1 MVRVL
6 LWGGAIALALS
17 AGSAF
22 AAPQYRL
29 VSSSVPAA
37 GWIVI
42 PGDASC
48 RTEFELVGRS
58 GAVTPVTMTSDGQVV
73 SLKVVKEGLAERA
86 FLPLRI
92 DQKRYSSLML
102 RTADPTVGEL
112 VLSEETEAALRKGST
127 LAVAWLGEEP
137 LSVSLAGSEQ
147 GLTDLK
153 VCGAQ
158 MAGQARL
165 NAATAAQNKAKAEA
179 EAHAQAIAQAQLQTV
194 RAQQAAAEA
203 ERQRVLD
210 AAESQRRAELDAER
224 QRRMDAESEARAY
237 AQQQRQLDYDAEIA
251 RRRAY
256 EEAQRR
262 YYEPPPAPPAW
273 APAYGYRR
281 Y

>member
-1 MVRVL
+1 VVRVL

-29 VSSSVPAA
+29 VSSAVPAA

-42 PGDASC
+42 PAEASC

-58 GAVTPVTMTSDGQVV
+58 GAVTPVTMTSDGHVI

-92 DQKRYSSLML
+92 DQKRFSSLML

-137 LSVSLAGSEQ
+137 LSVSLVGSEQ

-158 MAGQARL
+158 MAEQARV
-165 NAATAAQNKAKAEA
+165 NAASAAQAKARAAA
-179 EAHAQAIAQAQLQTV
+179 EAHAQALANAQLQTA

-203 ERQRVLD
+203 ERQRVED
-210 AAESQRRAELDAER
+210 AAERQRRAELDAER
-224 QRRMDAESEARAY
+224 QRRMEAEAESRAY
-237 AQQQRQLDYDAEIA
+237 AQQQRQYQYDAEAA
-251 RRRAY
+251 RQRAY

-262 YYEPPPAPPAW
+262 YYEPAPPPAW
-273 APAYGYRR
+273 APAWGYRR

>member
-1 MVRVL
+1 MVRNL
-6 LWGGAIALALS
+6 LSGGAIALALA
-17 AGSAF
+17 AGPAF
-22 AAPQYRL
+22 AAPAPFAK
-29 VSSSVPAA
+29 SPPPAA
-37 GWIVI
+37 AWVI
-42 PGDASC
+42 IPAQASC
-48 RTEFELVGRS
+48 STEFELVGRS
-58 GAVTPVTMTSDGQVV
+58 GAVTPVTMSSDGQVI

-86 FLPLRI
+86 FLPLRV
-92 DQKRYSSLML
+92 DQRRYSSLMM

-158 MAGQARL
+158 MASQART
-165 NAATAAQNKAKAEA
+165 NAAAAAQAKANAAA
-179 EAHAQAIAQAQLQTV
+179 EAHAKAIAQAQLETA

-203 ERQRVLD
+203 ERQRVEE
-210 AAESQRRAELDAER
+210 AADRDRRAELDAER
-224 QRRMDAESEARAY
+224 QRRADAEAEARAY
-237 AQQQRQLDYDAEIA
+237 AQQQRQMDYDAELA

-262 YYEPPPAPPAW
+262 YYEPAPGPPVYAPAW
-273 APAYGYRR
+273 GYRR

>member
-6 LWGGAIALALS
+6 LSGGAIALALS

-29 VSSSVPAA
+29 VSSSAPAA
-37 GWIVI
+37 GWIVV

-58 GAVTPVTMTSDGQVV
+58 GAVTPVTMTSDGQVI
-73 SLKVVKEGLAERA
+73 SLKVVKEGLSERA

-92 DQKRYSSLML
+92 DQKRFSSLML
-102 RTADPTVGEL
+102 RTSDPTVGEL

-127 LAVAWLGEEP
+127 LAVAWLGDEP

-158 MAGQARL
+158 MAAQARL
-165 NAATAAQNKAKAEA
+165 TAVTAAQNKAKAEA
-179 EAHAQAIAQAQLQTV
+179 EAHAQAIANAQLQTA

-203 ERQRVLD
+203 ERQRIED
-210 AAESQRRAELDAER
+210 AAERQRRAELDEER
-224 QRRMDAESEARAY
+224 QRRMEAEAESRAY
-237 AQQQRQLDYDAEIA
+237 AQQQRQLEYDADMA

-256 EEAQRR
+256 EESQRR
-262 YYEPPPAPPAW
+262 YYEPPPGPPAY

>member
-6 LWGGAIALALS
+6 LSGGAIALALS

-29 VSSSVPAA
+29 VSSAVPAA
-37 GWIVI
+37 GWIVT
-42 PGDASC
+42 PGESSC
-48 RTEFELVGRS
+48 RTDFELVGRS
-58 GAVTPVTMTSDGQVV
+58 GAVTPVSMTSDGQVI

-92 DQKRYSSLML
+92 DQKRFSSLML

-127 LAVAWLGEEP
+127 LAIAWLGDEP

-147 GLTDLK
+147 GLNDLK

-158 MAGQARL
+158 MASQARL
-165 NAATAAQNKAKAEA
+165 NAATAAQNRAKAEA
-179 EAHAQAIAQAQLQTV
+179 EAHAQAIANAQLQTA

-203 ERQRVLD
+203 ERQRIED
-210 AAESQRRAELDAER
+210 SAERQRRAELDAER
-224 QRRMDAESEARAY
+224 QRRMEAEAEARAY
-237 AQQQRQLDYDAEIA
+237 AQQQRQLEYDADLA

-262 YYEPPPAPPAW
+262 YYEPAPGPPPY